1 MADYKHGAYAT
12 LDRSI
17 VTGSTQSGTVL
28 AYVGTA
34 PVNLVRGYKDKGV
47 VNAPVKVSS
56 LADAQAKFG
65 MAANWADFTL
75 CEAFAAH
82 FQNSK
87 GNIGP
92 IYVINVLDPAS
103 HKKAPQ
109 HTGNVTFANG
119 KATIN
124 STTIVLDTLALQE
137 KAEGVDYTMDY
148 DFTKGQVILTSIAE
162 EQLTGEIQVTY
173 DEVDTSK
180 LTETDIVGGVTEAGV
195 YTGFGA
201 VSLIYPRYNAV
212 PTLLAAP
219 GWSHKPKVYQ
229 AMVQASQDING
240 HWAAFALAD
249 IPADSTTGTIA
260 KAKSWKSENGYT
272 DERSKVFWPM
282 GKDGSGQVSHL
293 STMAAVEMMRVDNEH
308 NGVPMESPSNK
319 SVPLVAQH
327 FGADVANAGF
337 DQVQANDLNAAGIT
351 TAVFWGGQMVL
362 WGPHTAAFTHGAD
375 MDSRAIFDTSIRMMQ
390 YIANSFQRD
399 WGTVIDQPMTRG
411 MADTIKVREQE
422 KAEALATMGALIGEP
437 VVLFLED
444 DNSTAE
450 LAQGNFVWRTR
461 GTPTPPFKSGEM
473 RIAYTDEGFA
483 SYFDGGES

>member
-1 MADYKHGAYAT
+1 MAYKHGAYAT
-12 LDRSI
+12 MDKSI
-17 VTGSTQSGTVL
+17 VTGSTQAGTVL

-47 VNAPVKVSS
+47 VNTPVKVTS
-56 LADAQAKFG
+56 LADAQSKFG
-65 MAANWADFTL
+65 IASDWNKFTL

-82 FQNSK
+82 FNNPN

-92 IYVINVLDPAS
+92 IYIINVLNPES
-103 HKKAPQ
+103 HKKSPQ
-109 HTGNVTFANG
+109 TSENVTFANG

-124 STTIVLDTLALQE
+124 STAIVLDSLALSS
-137 KAEGVDYTMDY
+137 KAEGVDYTVDY
-148 DFTKGQVILTSIAE
+148 DFSKGQVVLTSIAAE
-162 EQLTGEIQVTY
+162 PLTGEIQVTY

-180 LTETDIVGGVTEAGV
+180 LTETDVVGGVTEAGV

-201 VSLIYPRYNAV
+201 VSLIYPMYNAI

-229 AMVQASQDING
+229 AMVQACQGING
-240 HWAAFALAD
+240 HWEAFALAD
-249 IPADSTTGTIA
+249 ISADSTNATIA
-260 KAKSWKSENGYT
+260 KAKSWKTDNGYT
-272 DERSKVFWPM
+272 SERTKVFWPM
-282 GKDGSGQVSHL
+282 GRDASGQVFHL
-293 STMAAVEMMRVDNEH
+293 STMAAVEMMRVDNQH

-319 SVPLVAQH
+319 SVPLVAQY
-327 FGADVANAGF
+327 FGAGVANAGF
-337 DQVQANDLNAAGIT
+337 DQMHGNELNAAGIT

-362 WGPHTAAFTHGAD
+362 WGPHTAAFADGAD
-375 MDSRAIFDTSIRMMQ
+375 MDSRAIFDVSIRVMQ

-411 MADTIKVREQE
+411 LSDTIRVREQE

-437 VVLFLED
+437 VVLFLEE
-444 DNSTAE
+444 DNGTGE

-473 RIAYTDEGFA
+473 RIAYTDEGFE
-483 SYFDGGES
+483 SYFGGDQ